1 MFVSFVTNIFHE
13 TVTASA
19 IDKKLADIFK
29 SSTGVGSIMDLC
41 PFSKFSLAI
50 DTDLHEKILH
60 QVFDSID
67 VLIIDELH
75 SFLTDFFNSDHGPEG
90 WDIAVESLHVSN
102 TEHEIIGKTKKLLK
116 PTLVHFFKAFSL
128 NALNPLRNLETLEKP
143 YLNRFVHP
151 IIDAALW
158 IFGRTNYI
166 YGEIP
171 LQTEKSCIPAFA
183 GMGYFSLYLAGKLHV
198 FDRKGY
204 TYKSFVVVTPLVI
217 AILICISRTQDYRH
231 HWQDVF
237 AGSTLGFILAIFSY
251 YQYYPSIHSPVC
263 DKPYSVRLK
272 KKVPGRSAEFEFAD
286 GSNFTVKI
294 TREDGGL
301 VYQDNRALLS
311 YDADSLDNI
320 SKASSSSNLHDSTKK
335 NNNEQNSL
343 FESLNQ
349 KYCGKTQCKFLF
361 LYSNINNY
369 SNRDS
374 LTNPNKNTNLL
385 KFFINL
391 AKSLE
396 YTIVL
401 PNVGFS
407 DGNDDDNNNLGG
419 QLRIDACQK
428 YPFDFYYDVDNL
440 ESKFLEAQ
448 FISQSNFSNWLIERN
463 EIIHNNFNGNDD
475 KKRKDLELKV
485 EHLNLNLRLNQET
498 EELLISFEEP
508 LVEYVQNEIMI
519 QGCLEQFNNNNN
531 NSERGR
537 GAFNLTRLYLLDKM

>member
-1 MFVSFVTNIFHE
+1 MKKVKKSSRGIMQQEGHINWILACIDSTPIAFFRHIFPSHRVQATNKYHNLLNLAIRQTGDCELRDKLKRMKEVLDESRMLQDWETWMQEKAAILIRCSIRNTSINLHEETNSLARNKVSFVTNIFHE

-320 SKASSSSNLHDSTKK
+320 SKASSSSN
-335 NNNEQNSL
+335 
-343 FESLNQ
+343 
-349 KYCGKTQCKFLF
+349 
-361 LYSNINNY
+361 
-369 SNRDS
+369 
-374 LTNPNKNTNLL
+374 
-385 KFFINL
+385 
-391 AKSLE
+391 
-396 YTIVL
+396 V
-401 PNVGFS
+401 
-407 DGNDDDNNNLGG
+407 
-419 QLRIDACQK
+419 
-428 YPFDFYYDVDNL
+428 
-440 ESKFLEAQ
+440 
-448 FISQSNFSNWLIERN
+448 
-463 EIIHNNFNGNDD
+463 
-475 KKRKDLELKV
+475 
-485 EHLNLNLRLNQET
+485 
-498 EELLISFEEP
+498 
-508 LVEYVQNEIMI
+508 
-519 QGCLEQFNNNNN
+519 
-531 NSERGR
+531 
-537 GAFNLTRLYLLDKM
+537 